1 MNLNSNSINVVS
13 VGQGTNG
20 GGGWEE
26 RNLTLRMVRLGSKK
40 NIGLPYVCGVS
51 VGFFT
56 GAERRLC
63 SDNGIVLR
71 ESRSCG
77 IRERGIMDYILLHI
91 LVETR
96 NIQFRNYSLL

>member
-51 VGFFT
+51 VCFFT

-63 SDNGIVLR
+63 SDNGIVFR
-71 ESRSCG
+71 ECEAVVFG
-77 IRERGIMDYILLHI
+77 KGACWTTFYFL
-91 LVETR
+91 
-96 NIQFRNYSLL
+96 F